1 MSSTTGNSP
10 ASTQTPPAP
19 APQGGLDRKVLLVA
33 GVVVLGAIMSI
44 LDVTV
49 VAVAQNTFQNRFGTD
64 AAGAAWTMTGY
75 TWPWPR

>member
-10 ASTQTPPAP
+10 ASRRRRRPL
-19 APQGGLDRKVLLVA
+19 APQGGLDRKRCWSWRRRPRRHHVD
-33 GVVVLGAIMSI
+33 

-49 VAVAQNTFQNRFGTD
+49 VAVAQNTFQGNSAPD

-75 TWPWPR
+75 TWPR